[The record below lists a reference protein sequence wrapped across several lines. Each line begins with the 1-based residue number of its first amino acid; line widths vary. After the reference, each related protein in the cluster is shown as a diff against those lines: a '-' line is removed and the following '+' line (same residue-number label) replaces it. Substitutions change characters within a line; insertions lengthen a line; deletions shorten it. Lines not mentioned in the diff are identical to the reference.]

1 MESIKRELRVIQN
14 NNGSPVLQR
23 IIKWA
28 IFLSVA
34 RKLRGTRWFLAWALG
49 LPMTGLAVH
58 MFYRHKT
65 DAWTKPWGGFKDVQ
79 GSKPA

>member
-1 MESIKRELRVIQN
+1 MESIKRELRVIRN
-14 NNGSPVLQR
+14 NNGFPILQR

-34 RKLRGTRWFLAWALG
+34 RKLRGTRWFRAWAFG
-49 LPMTGLAVH
+49 FPITGIVVH

-65 DAWTKPWGGFKDVQ
+65 DAWTKPWGGFKGVQ
-79 GSKPA
+79 GSKTA